1 MKLRN
6 ILQLA
11 GLVAVICGCSTQQP
25 IAAPASA
32 TGYRQGP
39 VTAEGSVVATRRFQ
53 RVLQHLG
60 RTQKLARLKMP
71 VWEDVLRFR
80 MLVDV
85 RTSSWSP
92 TWKITNGYAM
102 EVASLETMQSQTR
115 LANPTWC

>member
-39 VTAEGSVVATRRFQ
+39 VSVNVGDELRLRYRVVLHLGDERDAHIADLFREYTAE
-53 RVLQHLG
+53 
-60 RTQKLARLKMP
+60 
-71 VWEDVLRFR
+71 
-80 MLVDV
+80 
-85 RTSSWSP
+85 
-92 TWKITNGYAM
+92 
-102 EVASLETMQSQTR
+102 
-115 LANPTWC
+115 